1 MQSAVLFSGIPGPD
15 RKVACLGYP
24 TSGIPMEAK
33 TADYIRPALA
43 ATIVA
48 QKTGRISTA
57 PAIVGHRSV
66 AIFFAAREAYDSY
79 HSTSHNAAM
88 ADKQGLWSR

>member
-33 TADYIRPALA
+33 TADYIRPTLA

-48 QKTGRISTA
+48 QKCGPNICGGSGFLDSGIS
-57 PAIVGHRSV
+57 
-66 AIFFAAREAYDSY
+66 
-79 HSTSHNAAM
+79 
-88 ADKQGLWSR
+88 

>member
-24 TSGIPMEAK
+24 TSGISMEAK

-48 QKTGRISTA
+48 QKTGDF
-57 PAIVGHRSV
+57 RSARHCGAQV
-66 AIFFAAREAYDSY
+66 RRDFFCRQRS
-79 HSTSHNAAM
+79 
-88 ADKQGLWSR
+88 L